1 MKTIHFVL
9 SYLAVSGVCAAFADD
24 AKLIDFPAG
33 LSFPLVEKGDQLS
46 ARIPVNPVS
55 GAPVLTSLQV
65 QRRDVFSVEG
75 RPESLTEKI
84 SLKWQPG
91 TKDLG
96 PALVVSAK
104 AEDMLPGTYTLVID
118 ISSIDTTTVNVRQA
132 ATFTLQ
138 RAAPQ
143 LASLR
148 SVIVWQERGIFS
160 PANTNGRVNLR
171 EDTHKA
177 AVRAISFTELRN
189 PPTVQGPET
198 GNLIVKMNETAI
210 PAGGGVQLEVVPQ
223 GEFPIGKTTGKL
235 YLRSPQLAAP
245 LTIDYEVT
253 AVRTSIW
260 IAICAAIGAFSG
272 WGVRIFLQ
280 ARRDRL
286 LALITASEAQAAL
299 VKARTS
305 IPDEDFT
312 TAIKTVECSLKA
324 ATETGKPQQI
334 RTASADAM
342 EALAAAETALNE
354 RSKALSDTLVPLHK
368 MLHQSWQVPPA
379 VAESL
384 GAARTFADGILS
396 LAESRNIKAAQ
407 TLLSGQIPSA
417 CVSLAN
423 AASKWRGDAAKY
435 LAALADHPPALPEQ
449 GGVRLTEAVVA
460 WKKQFGDNHDYVVIE
475 RADLEKELAATHAA
489 FQQARTI
496 SGDMRTNG
504 QEVAEWAR
512 DLFVPPANAAHFIE
526 IVSISKSHADALAA
540 DLNNPD
546 ANRAAPAQ
554 RQRDEKAAWE
564 KALLSSIP
572 NVDPAQ
578 VKAKLEQGQWT
589 AAAQIA
595 SEQMDALSRSTAR
608 EHDSVEETALGPET
622 SDETPTPIDTSAPVA
637 RGIPFL
643 TLPVIGTS
651 STADSLRAVP
661 ELTGSVAER
670 IVLARAEG
678 LAAFVQTAI
687 LSIIFIALTYG
698 VYGGQWIGTLRE
710 MLGIFAWAFAL
721 DLTADSLAPLLKKV
735 GTPPTAT

>member
-1 MKTIHFVL
+1 MKTIHIVL
-9 SYLAVSGVCAAFADD
+9 SYLALSAVVPAFADD

-46 ARIPVNPVS
+46 ARIPVNP
-55 GAPVLTSLQV
+55 GPEAPVLNSLQV

-84 SLKWQPG
+84 FLKWEPG

-96 PALVVSAK
+96 SALVVSAK
-104 AEDMLPGTYTLVID
+104 AEDILPGAYTLVVD
-118 ISSIDTTTVNVRQA
+118 ISPIDTTTVNVRQA

-138 RAAPQ
+138 RLAPQ
-143 LASLR
+143 LTSLR
-148 SVIVWQERGIFS
+148 SVNVWQERGLFS
-160 PANTNGRVNLR
+160 TANTNGRVNLS
-171 EDTHKA
+171 EATNKA
-177 AVRAISFTELRN
+177 AVRALSFNELRN

-198 GNLIVKMNETAI
+198 GNLIVKMTETAI
-210 PAGGGVQLEVVPQ
+210 PAGGGVELEVVPE

-235 YLRSPQLAAP
+235 YVRSPQLAAP

-260 IAICAAIGAFSG
+260 IAICAAVGAFSG

-286 LALITASEAQAAL
+286 LALITASEALAAL
-299 VKARTS
+299 VKARIS

-312 TAIKTVECSLKA
+312 TAVETAERVLKE
-324 ATETGKPQQI
+324 ATATGKPPQI
-334 RTASADAM
+334 TTASAKAM
-342 EALAAAETALNE
+342 EALAVAETALNE
-354 RSKALSDTLVPLHK
+354 RRKALSDSLVPLHK
-368 MLHQSWQVPPA
+368 TLHQSWQVPPA

-384 GAARTFADGILS
+384 GTARTVADGILS

-407 TLLSGQIPSA
+407 TRLNEQIPRA

-449 GGVRLTEAVVA
+449 GDVRLAEAVVA
-460 WKKQFGDNHDYVVIE
+460 WKKQFGDNHDYVVVE

-496 SGDMRTNG
+496 FGDLRTNG

-512 DLFVPPANAAHFIE
+512 DLFVPPANAAHFNE
-526 IVSISKSHADALAA
+526 IVSIAKSHADSLAA
-540 DLNNPD
+540 DLDNPD
-546 ANRAAPAQ
+546 SNRAVPAQ

-572 NVDPAQ
+572 NADPAQ

-595 SEQMDALSRSTAR
+595 REQMVALSRSTAR
-608 EHDSVEETALGPET
+608 ERDSVEETALGPEA
-622 SDETPTPIDTSAPVA
+622 SAEIPTPIGTSAPVA

-651 STADSLRAVP
+651 STADSLRPVP

-678 LAAFVQTAI
+678 FAAFVQTAI
-687 LSIIFIALTYG
+687 LSVIFIALAYG
-698 VYGGQWIGTLRE
+698 VYGGQWIGTFRE
-710 MLGIFAWAFAL
+710 MLGIFAWAFGL

-735 GTPPTAT
+735 GNPPTAT